1 MLHHDQATVVRG
13 TVVRGLK
20 PLPVALRGGPRRRRT
35 GEGRCVEGG
44 RRGERE
50 RNVSENGEEEEEED
64 EVSIAHVRLPSVH
77 LGLGFRV

>member
-1 MLHHDQATVVRG
+1 M
-13 TVVRGLK
+13 
-20 PLPVALRGGPRRRRT
+20 
-35 GEGRCVEGG
+35 EGG